1 MSIDTKKWEL
11 IFLLP
16 NLGLHGSIGNDYIAI
31 VSADDPRAV
40 EISSSNE
47 LAKTFIQ
54 GFEDQFRRKVSPS
67 LLLININGPDI
78 LRDIDT
84 IVGFRNLFALTSI
97 IKGYESKT
105 KLSSLVMP
113 IYSDYFDFYPI
124 SISRKNDGFI
134 TSSPAILGF
143 DDETQLFRGQMSPA
157 LPNPDHVYARPED
170 QLFVL
175 LERAW
180 DRRYIKE
187 KLNEWKTRK
196 LFRSLEMAYHATT
209 MPFKNHSTIYDYGSS
224 ASLWV
229 SAFEILCHPRTGNVD
244 FLSVLDLLGS
254 YNWANKTVGKKA
266 YKIKYY
272 GSQFRVNL
280 VQKLYKELYDTRN
293 AFLHGNPVR
302 PTRLLALKNKHKL
315 SITSFAPL
323 IYKVALLSFLVQFK
337 DQDQRKRTDYQKEY
351 LHKLNNEQSLCE
363 AILKAKQ

>member
-1 MSIDTKKWEL
+1 MSIDKNSWEL

-16 NLGLHGSIGNDYIAI
+16 NLGLRDSVGNKDIAI
-31 VSADDPRAV
+31 VPADDPRAV
-40 EISSSNE
+40 EIASSNE
-47 LAKTFIQ
+47 LAATIIQ
-54 GFEDQFRRKVSPS
+54 GFEDQFRRKVYPS

-84 IVGFRNLFALTSI
+84 IVGFRNIFALTSI
-97 IKGYESKT
+97 IKGHERSV
-105 KLSSLVMP
+105 KLSSLVSP

-143 DDETQLFRGQMSPA
+143 DDETQLFRGQISA
-157 LPNPDHVYARPED
+157 GLPNPYHVYARPDD

-180 DRRYIKE
+180 ERRYIKE
-187 KLNEWKTRK
+187 RLNEWQTRK

-229 SAFEILCHPRTGNVD
+229 SAFEILSHPRTGKVD
-244 FLSVLDLLGS
+244 LLSVLDLLGRYS
-254 YNWANKTVGKKA
+254 WADKTVRKKA
-266 YKIKYY
+266 YKVKYK
-272 GSQFRVNL
+272 GNESRVNL
-280 VQKLYKELYDTRN
+280 VQKLYKELHDTRN

-302 PTRLLALKNKHKL
+302 STRLRPFKNKNKL

-323 IYKVALLSFLVQFK
+323 IYKVALLCFLDQFK
-337 DQDQRKRTDYQKEY
+337 DRRRGTDWQKEY
-351 LHKLNNEQSLCE
+351 IHKLINERSLSE